1 MELIRQHFPQI
12 TTLQFEQFALLN
24 ELYAEWN
31 SKINVISRKDMDTFY
46 ERHVLHSLAIALY
59 HDFKN
64 GDTIL
69 DLGAGGGFPGIPL
82 AILFPFNRFY
92 LLDSIQKKTK
102 VMQAVVDRLKLH
114 NVQVVNT
121 RAERFYKPYNV
132 VVCRAVAQLIQLD
145 SWIKSTRKSLTELR
159 YLFLKGGDLNDE
171 LNVFKNKNRKRI
183 QSLKIISLSDLY
195 SEVFFEQKYL
205 LDIRIHA

>member
-1 MELIRQHFPQI
+1 MELIRQHFPQL

-31 SKINVISRKDMDTFY
+31 SKINVISRKDMDAFY
-46 ERHVLHSLAIALY
+46 ERHVLHSLAIALH
-59 HDFKN
+59 HDFNN

-102 VMQAVVDRLKLH
+102 VMQAVVDKLKLH

-159 YLFLKGGDLNDE
+159 YLFLKGGDLKDE